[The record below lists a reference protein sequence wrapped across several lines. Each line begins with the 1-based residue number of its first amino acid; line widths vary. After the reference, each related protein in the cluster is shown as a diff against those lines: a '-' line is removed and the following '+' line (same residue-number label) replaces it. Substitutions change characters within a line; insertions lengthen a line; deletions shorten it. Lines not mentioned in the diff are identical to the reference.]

1 MSPKPQG
8 TAHDEQAIRNLTADF
23 VAAWNKNDAKALAA
37 CFATDGDLIN
47 PAGRVGRG
55 NSEVEKILAEEQSG
69 TFRGTRMNLQQKHLR
84 FLKPDV
90 AVADFEFHISGVHT
104 PDGKQTE
111 LKGLLTNVFLREGEK
126 WRVTSARPS
135 IPAPLPGATR

>member
-1 MSPKPQG
+1 MSPQPQG
-8 TAHDEQAIRNLTADF
+8 TQHDEQAVRNLTAEF

-37 CFATDGDLIN
+37 CFSTDGDLIN

-55 NSEVEKILAEEQSG
+55 KGEVEEILAEEHGG
-69 TFRGTRMNLQQKHLR
+69 TFKGTRIHMQQKHLR

-90 AVADFEFHISGVHT
+90 AVADFEFQISGIHA

-111 LKGLLTNVFLREGEK
+111 LKGLLTNVFVREGER

-135 IPAPLPGATR
+135 IPAQLPGGSH